1 MERCSDGVEDQG
13 AEERYEFK
21 NRLMFTCCTTSKC
34 TTRSLLEP
42 TLGSRHERGGTL
54 AARSCGGTVAARV
67 AFAASAGEKPLWN
80 RRGVPPEHG

>member
-1 MERCSDGVEDQG
+1 MCVCTISQG
-13 AEERYEFK
+13 AH
-21 NRLMFTCCTTSKC
+21 LTAAGAAA
-34 TTRSLLEP
+34 SLGKP